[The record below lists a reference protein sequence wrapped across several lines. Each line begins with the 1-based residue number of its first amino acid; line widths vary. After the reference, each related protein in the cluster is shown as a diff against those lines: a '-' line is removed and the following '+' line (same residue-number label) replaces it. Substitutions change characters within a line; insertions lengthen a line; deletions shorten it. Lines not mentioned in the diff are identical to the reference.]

1 MFLITTLQGFYVW
14 DSLYVEKAV
23 LSTMDITTEGFGFML
38 CFGDLSWV
46 PFIYSLQAR
55 YLVDYDP
62 NLSLIEIGAIL
73 LLYLIGYYIFRS
85 SNSEKDA
92 FRKDPNSNEVKHLK
106 FMDSKRG
113 TKLLISGWWGMAR
126 KINYTGDWL
135 ITLSWCLL
143 CGFRSPVPYFQA
155 IYFFALLLHRAL
167 RDDEKCK
174 EKYGE
179 DWEEYKRKVPYLF
192 IPYII

>member
-1 MFLITTLQGFYVW
+1 MAMKQYQKRKIETGVGSISISMFLITTLQGFYVW

-46 PFIYSLQAR
+46 PFIYSLQSR

-73 LLYLIGYYIFRS
+73 LLYLLGYYIFRS

-92 FRKDPNSNEVKHLK
+92 FRKDPNSNEV
-106 FMDSKRG
+106 
-113 TKLLISGWWGMAR
+113 
-126 KINYTGDWL
+126 
-135 ITLSWCLL
+135 
-143 CGFRSPVPYFQA
+143 
-155 IYFFALLLHRAL
+155 
-167 RDDEKCK
+167 
-174 EKYGE
+174 
-179 DWEEYKRKVPYLF
+179 
-192 IPYII
+192 